1 MEHCPADGGALLYV
15 KEDRIY
21 KLKNELKVF
30 KSRGEL
36 ESIFIEIINSKYKNV
51 IVSGIVNE
59 VIRTILDLFNFFYEK
74 LLNAQKYKSNQNK
87 LAKQK

>member
-1 MEHCPADGGALLYV
+1 MYV

-21 KLKNELKVF
+21 KLKTDLKVF